1 MEPTQTTQQRRTR
14 LGILLQA
21 LRAAGADSFL
31 VNVLLLH
38 IHPYPKLRGL
48 LALTLAGNEA
58 RTGQFDMDVLLV
70 NGERRAWPYLE
81 TWTLRDGKPERT
93 GCTCGEGSGIK
104 QAHGTGCPCR
114 DEDTTGGHEPD
125 YLTHDAVTEYLAAH
139 TIGQALACA
148 CIAIVLLFGPALR
161 PLAAQDIPAGPVYT
175 VAAGPHIVSAPL
187 SRDQAIRAALSDHLR
202 PALRMPLISP
212 PAWVPAD
219 LSANPLFHPTA
230 AQLRAMSPGG
240 DDPVTGRR

>member
-1 MEPTQTTQQRRTR
+1 MADLFSPPASIPATGDFSITENFAGGGIRGRREIFETTAREPDSNRRAPFGDRVCQPGGFDLSPIPGGTSDGSQKSVLSYGLTGLKVVFIIQLMEPTQTTQQRRTR

-58 RTGQFDMDVLLV
+58 RTGQF
-70 NGERRAWPYLE
+70 
-81 TWTLRDGKPERT
+81 
-93 GCTCGEGSGIK
+93 
-104 QAHGTGCPCR
+104 
-114 DEDTTGGHEPD
+114 
-125 YLTHDAVTEYLAAH
+125 
-139 TIGQALACA
+139 
-148 CIAIVLLFGPALR
+148 
-161 PLAAQDIPAGPVYT
+161 
-175 VAAGPHIVSAPL
+175 GPHIVSAPL